1 MQERLEV
8 GSHVFIIESNRTI
21 TEIVDAVMKKEISIA
36 CPCCRNKR
44 LFDAE
49 PDTEGIIKI
58 KCPICRSVVA
68 VSFHKKKIR
77 TERIAT
83 Q

>member
-1 MQERLEV
+1 MKEEI
-8 GSHVFIIESNRTI
+8 HV
-21 TEIVDAVMKKEISIA
+21 A

-44 LFDAE
+44 LFDE
-49 PDTEGIIKI
+49 DPDTEGIIKI